1 MTTPNRT
8 HRSLLASLITLTLA
22 GHSLACAAPE
32 DGDTE
37 VPELRAVAEGPLGK
51 EAVRAVVAAEIADV
65 RKCYNTELLD
75 DGSIAGNIAIAFV
88 IAADGTVSELEVVD
102 SSMPARFDACI
113 GASVASWTFPP
124 ADGPTTVMYPFWME
138 PG

>member
-8 HRSLLASLITLTLA
+8 RSLLATLITLTLA
-22 GHSLACAAPE
+22 GHGLACAAPE

-37 VPELRAVAEGPLGK
+37 APELRAVAEGGLGK

-65 RKCYNTELLD
+65 RECYNTELLD
-75 DGSIAGNIAIAFV
+75 DHSLAGTIAIAFV

-102 SSMPARFDACI
+102 SSMPARFDACV
-113 GASVASWTFPP
+113 GASVASWAFPA
-124 ADGPTTVMYPFWME
+124 ADVPTSVVYPFQME